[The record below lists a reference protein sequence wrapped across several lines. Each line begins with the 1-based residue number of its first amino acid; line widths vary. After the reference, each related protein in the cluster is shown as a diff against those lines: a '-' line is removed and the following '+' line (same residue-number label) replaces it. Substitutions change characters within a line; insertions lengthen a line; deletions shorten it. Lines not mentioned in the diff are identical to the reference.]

1 MVEENER
8 LKDDVARLQERL
20 QEAQDE
26 QAALDVERAA
36 MAKQRNC
43 LNLERRGA

>member
-8 LKDDVARLQERL
+8 LKDDVACLQERL

-26 QAALDVERAA
+26 QAALDMKRAA
-36 MAKQRNC
+36 LAEQRNR
-43 LNLERRGA
+43 LN

>member
-8 LKDDVARLQERL
+8 LKADIARLQEGL

-26 QAALDVERAA
+26 QVALDVERAA
-36 MAKQRNC
+36 IAKQRNRH
-43 LNLERRGA
+43 N